1 MKRMI
6 AAVLA
11 LVLLLGVLP
20 VTVGAAGESGTK
32 PVVYVYAQVVASDG
46 KTPVTNA
53 VGIVCNNSNW
63 AVLGKLS
70 SDAELMLQSGY
81 SYAKGT
87 AKFQTV
93 TNEAES
99 EKLTRYPVNAGV
111 SLNMVTWDDLKCLSG
126 THDGYKGS
134 VFADRTDANDGGSTA
149 YHLDGTITAY
159 KARFDANA
167 EGTQTGNMP
176 KDGYY
181 LKGETIT
188 LPVPTR
194 AGCTFAGWKVKDTS
208 GEHDIAKSDNM
219 QYTVGESD
227 VTFTAQ
233 WERKVYVYAKIM
245 ASDGTTEVKDAVGVT
260 YNGNSNWVTLG
271 KLISDVQ
278 LPLKGANETPV
289 TDQTL
294 YYGVL
299 GELSTNK
306 FTRHVHNE
314 VLSLDLVNWYELK
327 YRNGDHDGYKGLN
340 GDINDGRCV
349 GYHLDGI
356 ITAYKVEFD
365 GNGAEEQ
372 MPTTRHYITH
382 ETVPLPSVT
391 REGYEFDG
399 WKVNNNE
406 TPLPKEQS
414 EYVVGTEDLTFTAQW
429 TALHTV
435 SFDLNGGDSA
445 AIDPQTVRDGAQAS
459 SPTTV
464 PTKTADEHGEFVFA
478 GWYTVKENYPKDA
491 KPFNFSTPITDDLT
505 LYARWAHRPSDFE
518 PKMLYEVRHVRQ
530 LPDGTYD
537 EANAERE
544 FLYAAR
550 GAAVTA
556 TPKDYGTH
564 YSVNAAGSQLSG
576 KVVEPALVNDELVY
590 LVLTVRYD
598 LDSHMVRFD
607 PDGGTGGGTQTV
619 RHGNAI
625 TRPGDPIRVGY
636 RFEGW
641 TKNGASYD
649 FASPVEADF
658 TLVAQWSYTGTLID
672 NILPLLPSL
681 DNFGSVHPTLN
692 TAEHFAYVNGYPDGS
707 VKPQGNVT
715 RVETAAIL
723 FRLMS
728 EETRVANYSR
738 VARFGD
744 VGVNKWYNV
753 YVATLDSAGVI
764 TDSANGYFRPNDAI
778 TRGELAA
785 MLAQFAG
792 ETNSAASFRDTGGHW
807 AASAIAKIA
816 SLGWIEGYPDGTFRP
831 DQTVTRAE
839 LMAMMNRALGRNPQ
853 STADLLN
860 GMKSW
865 TDNQN
870 MAAWYYLDVQE
881 ATNSHAYASSRTGE
895 TWTALT
901 RDPNWKQ
908 LEK

>member
-11 LVLLLGVLP
+11 LVLLLGALP
-20 VTVGAAGESGTK
+20 VTAGAAGESGTK

-70 SDAELMLQSGY
+70 SDAGLMLQNGY
-81 SYAKGT
+81 SYAKST
-87 AKFQTV
+87 AEFQTV
-93 TNEAES
+93 TGEAES
-99 EKLTRYPVNAGV
+99 EKLTRYPSNASV
-111 SLNMVTWDDLKCLSG
+111 SLNMVTWDDLKCQSS

-134 VFADRTDANDGGSTA
+134 VFADRTDANDGWSTG

-159 KARFDANA
+159 KASFDANA

-176 KDGYY
+176 RDGYY
-181 LKGETIT
+181 LEGETIT
-188 LPVPTR
+188 LPTDLTR
-194 AGCTFAGWKVKDTS
+194 DRCTFAGWKVSDGTTETLLPKTQTTYPVGTKDL
-208 GEHDIAKSDNM
+208 
-219 QYTVGESD
+219 
-227 VTFTAQ
+227 TFTAQ

-278 LPLKGANETPV
+278 LPLKGTNETPV

-294 YYGVL
+294 VDRVVKEVVNGKL
-299 GELSTNK
+299 
-306 FTRHVHNE
+306 TRHVHNE

-340 GDINDGRCV
+340 GDVNDGRCV

-356 ITAYKVEFD
+356 ITAYEVEFN

-372 MPTTRHYITH
+372 MPATKHYITH
-382 ETVPLPSVT
+382 ETVDLPSVT
-391 REGYEFDG
+391 RTGYDFDG
-399 WKVNNNE
+399 WKVNNSE
-406 TPLPKEQS
+406 TPLPKDQS
-414 EYVVGTEDLTFTAQW
+414 TYPVGTEDLTFTAQW

-445 AIDPQTVRDGAQAS
+445 PIDPQSVRDGAQAS

-464 PTKTADEHGEFVFA
+464 PTKTADEHGEFVFT
-478 GWYTVKENYPKDA
+478 GWYTVKENYPRDV
-491 KPFNFSTPITDDLT
+491 KPFDFSTQITDDLT
-505 LYARWAHRPSDFE
+505 LYARWAHHTSEFE

-550 GAAVTA
+550 DADVTA
-556 TPKDYGTH
+556 APKDYGTH

-576 KVVEPALVNDELVY
+576 KVVEPALVNDEPVY

-598 LDSHMVRFD
+598 LDSHTVRFD
-607 PDGGTGGGTQTV
+607 PNGGTGGGAQTV
-619 RHGNAI
+619 RHGNAV
-625 TRPGDPIRVGY
+625 TRPGDPTRVGY

-672 NILPLLPSL
+672 NILPLLSAL
-681 DNFGSVHPTLN
+681 DNFGGVHPTLN

-707 VKPQGNVT
+707 VRPQGNVT
-715 RVETAAIL
+715 RAETAAIL

-728 EETRVANYSR
+728 EETRVASYSR

-744 VGVNKWYNV
+744 VGANQWYNV
-753 YVATLDSAGVI
+753 YAATLDNAGVI
-764 TDSANGYFRPNDAI
+764 TDSANGYFRPDDAI

-792 ETNSAASFRDTGGHW
+792 ETNGAVSFRDVSGHW

-816 SLGWIEGYPDGTFRP
+816 SLGWTEGYPDGTFRP

-853 STADLLN
+853 SKADLLN

-870 MAAWYYLDVQE
+870 TAAWYYLDVQE

-895 TWTALT
+895 TWTSLT
-901 RDPNWKQ
+901 QDPNWKQ
-908 LEK
+908 YEK